1 MTLTAAMTAANA
13 SFACSESLSL
23 EQAAAAKILAYVK
36 TT

>member
-13 SFACSESLSL
+13 SFACSESLL